1 MCIYHSC
8 PWQCDQLSS
17 FLQPNKLDFHCT
29 QTWAPFCRMAFSL
42 ENEKEI
48 AYYLTR
54 ESHVTTKGKPNM
66 KDRKK
71 FHRYFLWKKK
81 KKTIIL
87 FILLWDGG
95 ITWAVCPRV
104 KLHEPIL
111 QFSQNIGLIV
121 LKKNLD
127 ISTKSK
133 ITKIVFIKNYRNF
146 VRAIVMSGSRK
157 VCVLWLVTFF
167 LLNPRSCRG

>member
-1 MCIYHSC
+1 MYLLLDLKPIRRLQSRIRVCGQYRQEMCIYHSC

-81 KKTIIL
+81 KKNNY
-87 FILLWDGG
+87 
-95 ITWAVCPRV
+95 P
-104 KLHEPIL
+104 LHPL
-111 QFSQNIGLIV
+111 VGWGNYVSCLSKSQT
-121 LKKNLD
+121 
-127 ISTKSK
+127 SWT
-133 ITKIVFIKNYRNF
+133 NF
-146 VRAIVMSGSRK
+146 AIFAKHWSY
-157 VCVLWLVTFF
+157 CA
-167 LLNPRSCRG
+167 